1 MKNSK
6 VYVKAYIN
14 FAVSIDKV
22 NFEVYHLCVKP
33 VRYHGKAC
41 IS

>member
-14 FAVSIDKV
+14 FAVSMSSKNENVLKIIK
-22 NFEVYHLCVKP
+22 H
-33 VRYHGKAC
+33 
-41 IS
+41 